1 MDGSLLLVPMSSYVD
16 PIAQP
21 NAYQQMLLALLG
33 DDDPAE
39 VQTATPAALRALVDD
54 AGEDL
59 RKRPAPKEWSVYEA
73 IAHFADA
80 EWVVGARYRWILAH
94 DTPELLP
101 YDQDL
106 WVDRLHRGDEEPQDL
121 QETFEALRAADL
133 ALWRR
138 TPVEER
144 SRYGIHRERGRESY
158 ELTFR
163 LLSGHDIFHLDQARR
178 ALESVR
184 ERG

>member
-1 MDGSLLLVPMSSYVD
+1 MPAYVD

-21 NAYQQMLLALLG
+21 NAYQEMLLGLLG
-33 DDDPAE
+33 DQDPAD
-39 VQTATPAALRALVDD
+39 VQAVTPGALRRLLND
-54 AGEDL
+54 AGPDL
-59 RKRPAPKEWSVYEA
+59 RTRPEPKEWSVYEA

-94 DTPELLP
+94 DTPELVP

-106 WVDRLHRGDEEPQDL
+106 WVDRLHTGAEQPREL
-121 QETFEALRAADL
+121 LETFEALRAADL

-138 TPVEER
+138 TPVEQR
-144 SRYGIHRERGRESY
+144 SRYGIHRERGPESY
-158 ELTFR
+158 ELTFK

-184 ERG
+184 GRG